1 MPPASWIVRLPLVA
15 STPLPQPWIARDRD
29 ESAIYLLTARLRL

>member
-1 MPPASWIVRLPLVA
+1 MPQASWTVRLPLAA
-15 STPLPQPWIARDRD
+15 STTLPQPRIARDRD